1 MNKQKVFLDNQK
13 SNEKLIYEFSF
24 FGCMKRLVILLA
36 VVLVVPVA
44 AQGTYIIVSDS
55 DCDVAMADLLA
66 SVMEAKIVKVEWG
79 SYDEEALEE
88 LVEKDPETVI
98 IIGGSMAVVD
108 QIEEFLESMGFPIFR
123 IAGEDRKETSLEVY
137 RNFKDNFNDD
147 FAVIVVDTNR
157 SSILRGKRLAI
168 KNSVPLFFCDVSEL
182 DDLIKEV
189 DNLGIEEVKIISGNR
204 QDDLRTTCEKRLKE
218 AQERF
223 EEIVETIEGSEES
236 ESEEE
241 GEEEIESIRE
251 GEESVNEELLEAV
264 EECRKLLTKAVDAF
278 EDGNY
283 LKCLEYLVDVEKLLN
298 ELEETL

>member
-1 MNKQKVFLDNQK
+1 
-13 SNEKLIYEFSF
+13 
-24 FGCMKRLVILLA
+24 LA

-55 DCDVAMADLLA
+55 DCDVAMAELLA

-108 QIEEFLESMGFPIFR
+108 QIQDFLESMGFPIFR

-137 RNFKDNFNDD
+137 RSFKDYFNDD

-157 SSILRGKRLAI
+157 SSIWRGKRLAI
-168 KNSVPLFFCDVSEL
+168 RNSVPLFFCDVSEL

-223 EEIVETIEGSEES
+223 EKIVETIEASEEP
-236 ESEEE
+236 ES
-241 GEEEIESIRE
+241 EEEIESEEASEEPESEEEIE
-251 GEESVNEELLEAV
+251 SEEESEESVNEELLEAV
-264 EECRKLLTKAVDAF
+264 EECRKLLEKAIDAF